1 MSENKK
7 TVTKGEKK
15 GSFGEKVGNFFKK
28 VGAWFKKVGVAIAN
42 FFKKAWAWVKAIPWN
57 APVKPVIAWSVIG
70 GVLLVSVALMLIFWV
85 AVV

>member
-15 GSFGEKVGNFFKK
+15 DSFFAK
-28 VGAWFKKVGVAIAN
+28 VGAWFKKVGKAIAD
-42 FFKKAWAWVKAIPWN
+42 FFKKAWAWFKGIQWN

-70 GVLLVSVALMLIFWV
+70 GTLLVSVALALIFWL
-85 AVV
+85 